1 MVLLTRTERTAV
13 GQRKVRV
20 IINFLSRK
28 MFTFGRT
35 VVGEI
40 SGNERGITTMY
51 SAVKDMCAAVVH
63 VPFVYSK
70 VRNRST
76 ETLFTIHRVS

>member
-1 MVLLTRTERTAV
+1 M
-13 GQRKVRV
+13 RV
-20 IINFLSRK
+20 IINFLSWK
-28 MFTFGRT
+28 MFTFGWA

-51 SAVKDMCAAVVH
+51 SAVKDTCAAVIH
-63 VPFVYSK
+63 VPVVYSK

-76 ETLFTIHRVS
+76 ETLFTIHRVA